1 MKTLSLAVA
10 ILMLVWHF
18 ALISLNT
25 MKQAFVAENLFKS
38 LIVENLFKSL
48 IVISSPDSVRELE
61 KPALLE
67 TLLFSKIYPY
77 VEMRVEKLSGTQE
90 TGMNTMLKMVIW
102 LMAYFKEDMIFLLN
116 EQNIFQRMSS
126 QLSLNNNSAFFS
138 PPRFSFPTLSSQ
150 PARMATSVG

>member
-1 MKTLSLAVA
+1 MFLIKMKTLSLAVA

-25 MKQAFVAENLFKS
+25 MKQAFVA
-38 LIVENLFKSL
+38 ENLFKSL